1 MPVPARSDTLLGSV
15 VGALGLVE
23 VFFGEQ
29 HGERP
34 LLTAVVV
41 VLGAVAL
48 LLRSWSP
55 LGSLAVLAVL
65 VTISQLPQ
73 TGLALT
79 ASLFI
84 GCLLALGGV
93 GRDCAD
99 RASVA
104 GVLGTVTLYV
114 VGAAFAGRPWDVVV
128 AGLACG
134 AAWGAGR
141 LLRRETRRA
150 ARLAR
155 LASDL
160 VAERD
165 ASTREAVH
173 AERLRIARE
182 LHDAVAHTVSVM
194 TLQVGGV
201 RRQLDAEPAQARE
214 RDVLKDVEELGR
226 AAVIELRRIVGVLR
240 SDDEDQGGTGSLSPQ
255 PRLSDVEQLVAR
267 VRAAGVDVT
276 YEVAGTARGLP
287 VGLELAAYRVVQESL
302 TNVLK
307 HASEAAAQVRV
318 TYGDD
323 AVTLEVSDD
332 GARTRGRTGPRAED
346 RGHGLVGMR
355 ERVAVFG
362 GSLEAGARPDG
373 GFAMRATLPVDAE
386 GGGVRRRPG
395 ADVAYGNGP

>member
-1 MPVPARSDTLLGSV
+1 MPVPARSDLLLGSV
-15 VGALGLVE
+15 VAALGLVE

-34 LLTAVVV
+34 LLTAAVVL
-41 VLGAVAL
+41 LGAVAL

-65 VTISQLPQ
+65 VTTSQLPQ

-79 ASLFI
+79 ASLFV

-99 RASVA
+99 RPSLV
-104 GVLGTVTLYV
+104 GVLSTVTLYV

-141 LLRRETRRA
+141 LLRREAQRA
-150 ARLAR
+150 GRLAG
-155 LASDL
+155 LAADL

-165 ASTREAVH
+165 ASTLEAVH

-201 RRQLDAEPAQARE
+201 RRQLDAEPARRRE

-226 AAVIELRRIVGVLR
+226 AAVLELRRIVGVLR
-240 SDDEDQGGTGSLSPQ
+240 SDEDDDGAGSLSPQ
-255 PRLSDVEQLVAR
+255 PRLADVEELVAR
-267 VRAAGVDVT
+267 VRGAGVDLT
-276 YEVAGTARGLP
+276 YEVVGSPRALP
-287 VGLELAAYRVVQESL
+287 VGLEVAAYRIVQESL

-307 HASEAAAQVRV
+307 HASGAAARVRV
-318 TYGDD
+318 TYSQD
-323 AVTLEVSDD
+323 AVTLAVADD
-332 GARTRGRTGPRAED
+332 GSRPRGRTRPRAED

-362 GSLEAGARPDG
+362 GSLDAGPRSAG
-373 GFAMRATLPVDAE
+373 GFTVRATLPVDVEDE
-386 GGGVRRRPG
+386 GVQRHPR
-395 ADVAYGNGP
+395 ADAAQRSGL